1 MKITAIITS
10 RDPQNKSKLQTDID
24 ELINSVFSPMV
35 EDERVILAPNSFI
48 LSRANLVIL
57 ADADKD
63 KSPSALP
70 NSFFFPTYP
79 AQTRYIG
86 IKKDPAHQLRCHKV
100 LFGSRLTLY
109 PVRLSLFALSR
120 INLFAF

>member
-10 RDPQNKSKLQTDID
+10 RDLQNKSKLQTDID

-63 KSPSALP
+63 ESP
-70 NSFFFPTYP
+70 
-79 AQTRYIG
+79 
-86 IKKDPAHQLRCHKV
+86 
-100 LFGSRLTLY
+100 
-109 PVRLSLFALSR
+109 
-120 INLFAF
+120 